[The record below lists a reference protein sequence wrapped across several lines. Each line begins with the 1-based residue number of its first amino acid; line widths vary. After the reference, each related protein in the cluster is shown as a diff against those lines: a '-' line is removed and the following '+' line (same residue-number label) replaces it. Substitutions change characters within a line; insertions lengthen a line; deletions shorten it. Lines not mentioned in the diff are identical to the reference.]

1 MNNRWLTIGL
11 IVSIAVN
18 LLFVGFAIG
27 RSSDPAPWSRN
38 VDPSFGFSQILRTL
52 PEERRREIVRS
63 VNLRSARP
71 PVRDMRRVQRE
82 ANAAMV
88 AEPFDADGLA
98 DALTE
103 LRELMAEGQLRSH
116 SALVSIMTRLTDEE
130 RQLVLAEMS
139 RRGSGGAMGAPRP
152 PRERGPRGP
161 GGRRGEPRG
170 FPGDDGPRQRR
181 PREGVPPGA
190 PGAPGAPP
198 ADDAQ

>member
-1 MNNRWLTIGL
+1 MNNRWLTVGL

-18 LLFVGFAIG
+18 LLFVGIAIG

-63 VNLRSARP
+63 ANVRSARP

-98 DALTE
+98 DVLME
-103 LRELMAEGQLRSH
+103 LRELMAESHLRSH
-116 SALVSIMTRLTDEE
+116 TALVSIMARLTDEE
-130 RQLVLAEMS
+130 RRLVLAEMS
-139 RRGSGGAMGAPRP
+139 RRGPVGARGAPRP
-152 PRERGPRGP
+152 PHERGPRGP

-181 PREGVPPGA
+181 PREGVPADA
-190 PGAPGAPP
+190 PPTPP
-198 ADDAQ
+198 ADDTQ